1 MDNPM
6 SDRELNRN
14 NFTSAL
20 AGMKRRGERIVM
32 LTAYDATFAS
42 LLEQSEAIDL
52 ILVGDSL
59 GMVVQGKHTT
69 REVTLAQMVYH
80 VRMVADAVSSTPI
93 IGDLPYHTFETADEA
108 LENAHVLMQAGAWA
122 VKFEGNHY
130 EAARAI
136 VEAGIPL
143 MGHLG
148 LLPQTAEK
156 FSVHGKSEEEARAIE
171 EDALQLEEAGVFSLV
186 LESIPRGLAERVTRA
201 LSIPSIGIGAGPDCN
216 GQVLVTHDMLGL
228 TIGRVPKFVKKYADI
243 GGSIREAVKSYA
255 KEVREGSFPSDSHT
269 YH

>member
-1 MDNPM
+1 
-6 SDRELNRN
+6 
-14 NFTSAL
+14 
-20 AGMKRRGERIVM
+20 
-32 LTAYDATFAS
+32 
-42 LLEQSEAIDL
+42 
-52 ILVGDSL
+52 
-59 GMVVQGKHTT
+59 MVVQGKKTT
-69 REVTLAQMVYH
+69 REVSLAQMVYH
-80 VRMVADAVSSTPI
+80 VRMVAEAGTSIPV

-108 LENAHVLMQAGAWA
+108 LENARVLMKAGAWA

-136 VEAGIPL
+136 VEEGIPL

-156 FSVHGKSEEEARAIE
+156 FSVHGKSEAEAKAIE

-186 LESIPRGLAERVTRA
+186 LESIPRGLAEKVSRS
-201 LSIPSIGIGAGPDCN
+201 LSIPSIGIGAGPDCD

-228 TIGRVPKFVKKYADI
+228 TVGRVPKFVKKYADI
-243 GGSIREAVKSYA
+243 GQSIQDAASSYA
-255 KEVREGSFPSDSHT
+255 KDVRDGSFPSDAHT